1 MWSVRD
7 MECGVGSMWGRGV
20 EGCGSE
26 EHGVLECEGC
36 GAWKCERT
44 RCGSMRCGNVMVW
57 SVEV

>member
-1 MWSVRD
+1 